1 MDKLL
6 KQLYEIHSPS
16 GNEKKMKKFICWWVR
31 TNCPTVKIQE
41 DPKGNLYLQKGEAA
55 TFPTIVAHLDQ
66 VQKCHPHDF
75 TAIQANDLIFGYSP
89 SKKQFCGLG
98 ADDKNGIWIAL
109 NCIKKYDFLK
119 CVFFV
124 EEEIGCRGS
133 EEAVLDF
140 FTDSRFIIQCDR
152 RGGSDLITN
161 IGGWTPL
168 CSEAFMKAIDFEK
181 FGYKEETGMI
191 TDVGE
196 LKERGLKVSALNM
209 SCGYY
214 NPHTDE
220 EFTITSELDNCLAF
234 VEHIIETCADVY
246 PHEFCADDW
255 LCSYYG
261 YTHRD
266 EEYDEFFDII
276 GNYLSY
282 NPNVTV
288 DEIMKEYDGCYLY
301 LKKED
306 FEEILA
312 SLKNRDYYN

>member
-109 NCIKKYDFLK
+109 NCIKKYDVLK

-220 EFTITSELDNCLAF
+220 EFTIKSELDNCLAF
-234 VEHIIETCADVY
+234 VQHIIETCTEIY
-246 PHEFCADDW
+246 PHEYYDDW
-255 LCSYYG
+255 MGDYG
-261 YTHRD
+261 DYNKCEEWD
-266 EEYDEFFDII
+266 EMFDIVSDA
-276 GNYLSY
+276 LSY
-282 NPNVTV
+282 NPDITV
-288 DEIMKEYDGCYLY
+288 DQIMSDYKGCYLY
-301 LKKED
+301 LQKED
-306 FEEILA
+306 FEEILDCA
-312 SLKNRDYYN
+312 KSRDYYL